1 MCKANTELPC
11 PLHVISSLRV
21 PKILR
26 LEIIFVIYDIKVCGE
41 RIRQLRIKSNLTQEG
56 LASELNID
64 RSLLSHVEAGK
75 RGCSVDLFVRL
86 SEFFGVTLDLLIL
99 GKEQAASQDIDGKTA
114 LKSEIEVLV
123 KQLEAFKKRL

>member
-1 MCKANTELPC
+1 M
-11 PLHVISSLRV
+11 HVISSLRV

-41 RIRQLRIKSNLTQEG
+41 RIRQLRIESNLTQEG

-75 RGCSVDLFVRL
+75 RGCSVDMFVRL

-99 GKEQAASQDIDGKTA
+99 GKEQAASQDIDDKTT